1 MRTKTKEAER
11 DKTHME
17 QVERWARFVRDN
29 PRRVWKKEQAALV
42 NSQIAIA
49 NRFYRRLEKTAGGR
63 EKIRRLRRQKHVQ
76 KGQTESRAVTSI
88 QKEIGRLAGK

>member
-1 MRTKTKEAER
+1 MKTQTKDAER

-17 QVERWARFVRDN
+17 QVKRWARFVRDH

-49 NRFYRRLEKTAGGR
+49 SRFYSRLEKTPGGR
-63 EKIRRLRRQKHVQ
+63 EKIRRLRGLRK
-76 KGQTESRAVTSI
+76 
-88 QKEIGRLAGK
+88 